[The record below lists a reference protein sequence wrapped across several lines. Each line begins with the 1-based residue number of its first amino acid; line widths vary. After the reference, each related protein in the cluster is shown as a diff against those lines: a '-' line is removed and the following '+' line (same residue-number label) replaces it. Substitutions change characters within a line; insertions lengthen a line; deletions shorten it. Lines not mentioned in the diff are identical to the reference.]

1 MSDFKIEQTFKQ
13 GLASQKAGD
22 IQAARRLYAAIL
34 NAHPKHP
41 DANHNMGLLCLA
53 VNKVEASLPYFKTAL
68 EANFSSAQFWYSY
81 IDALAKAGRF
91 ENAKQ
96 LLVQAKAKGAQG
108 KPFQTL
114 KKSIGTLEAEY
125 KFKTGRC
132 KKLFE
137 DGDFNKVAMISGSL
151 INIYPNLFEPYILCA
166 SGHQALG
173 NNDLALENYKK
184 ALELNPD
191 YAEAYNSM
199 GTVLQSQGD
208 YDSAIDS
215 YERAIKIKPDYLE
228 AYNGLGTALFD
239 KQDFRGALCKYDEI
253 LKFKQDNQ
261 ALHINKGSALRALG
275 NCNEAL
281 ESYKQAIK
289 LDPSNA
295 LVYNNEGLTFN
306 DLGSHLL
313 AIDSF
318 KKALKI
324 KPDFSLANF
333 NLGSTFLTLQNFE
346 EGFRLLEY
354 RWDLI
359 QDNKQ
364 NIGTYLVTSKPSWDG
379 ESGQSVFVWAEQGVG
394 DEIMFSSLIPELY
407 DTCSQLIVQCDARLI
422 PLFQR
427 SFPKDIIYKSKR
439 GDVSEDLYDF
449 HIPIGSLA
457 YKFRPSLESFG
468 RTSGGYLVHD
478 ADKASMLRERLLE
491 SGAKILIGISW
502 NTASPL
508 VNASDRNIA
517 LPELARALNSSEVQ
531 LVCLQ
536 YGDVSNEIAS
546 LKKEFGIDV
555 LQVSE
560 IDNRDDIDGLAS
572 LIMACDRVV
581 STTNATVHL
590 AGSLG
595 AKVDVLLPISA
606 RWIWGTKGSQSTWYN
621 TVTPHWQEVAGDWK
635 DSLKSV
641 LESVM

>member
-22 IQAARRLYAAIL
+22 IQAARRHYAAIL

-137 DGDFNKVAMISGSL
+137 DGDFNKVTTISGSL

-166 SGHQALG
+166 SGYQALG
-173 NNDLALENYKK
+173 NNDLALKNYKK

-208 YDSAIDS
+208 YDSAINS
-215 YERAIKIKPDYLE
+215 YERAIKIKPDYAE
-228 AYNGLGTALFD
+228 AYNNIGL
-239 KQDFRGALCKYDEI
+239 
-253 LKFKQDNQ
+253 
-261 ALHINKGSALRALG
+261 ALRYKGYTKRAINTYKHAIELKP
-275 NCNEAL
+275 NFTEA
-281 ESYKQAIK
+281 Y
-289 LDPSNA
+289 
-295 LVYNNEGLTFN
+295 Y
-306 DLGSHLL
+306 
-313 AIDSF
+313 
-318 KKALKI
+318 
-324 KPDFSLANF
+324 
-333 NLGSTFLTLQNFE
+333 NLGFELIRSQNFE

-364 NIGTYLVTSKPSWDG
+364 NIGTYLVTSKPAWDG
-379 ESGQSVFVWAEQGVG
+379 EAGQSVFVWAEQGVG

-555 LQVSE
+555 LQVPE

-635 DSLKSV
+635 SCLKS
-641 LESVM
+641 LSHAGGGNT